1 MEVFAKAR
9 AAADDLVAR
18 IGAKP
23 QVKPLVMGILN
34 VTPDSFSD
42 GGRFV
47 AVEAALTHARA
58 MAAAGADMVDI
69 GAESTRPGFVPVEEA
84 EEWARL
90 EKVLAPLIEDVALPV
105 SIDTTKAAIARRAA
119 ALGAAMINDV
129 SGLRADPAMAEV
141 AAESGAALVV
151 MHHCAEID
159 PDRDIVA
166 DMFAFFDETMEL
178 ARAAGIA
185 REKIVL
191 DPGVGFGKSLRQNL
205 LAIDACGP
213 LGEKYGL
220 PVLIGASRKSF
231 IGALSGAPT
240 QDRLAGTL
248 AAHLRAFSRGAAIFR
263 VHDVAEH
270 VAALNVWS
278 EFDRA

>member
-1 MEVFAKAR
+1 MENFVKAR
-9 AAADDLVAR
+9 AAADALLAR
-18 IGAKP
+18 IR
-23 QVKPLVMGILN
+23 VKPVVMGILN

-47 AVEAALTHARA
+47 AAEAALTHARA
-58 MAAAGADMVDI
+58 MMAAGADMVDI

-90 EKVLAPLIEDVALPV
+90 EMVLPLLIEDVDLPV

-159 PDRDIVA
+159 PDRDIIA
-166 DMFAFFDETMEL
+166 DMFAFFDETLEL

-185 REKIVL
+185 RERIVL
-191 DPGVGFGKSLRQNL
+191 DPGIGFGKSLRQNL

-213 LGEKYGL
+213 LGEKFGL
-220 PVLIGASRKSF
+220 PVLIGTSRKSF
-231 IGALSGAPT
+231 IGALSPAPAK
-240 QDRLAGTL
+240 DRLAGTL

-270 VAALNVWS
+270 VAALKIWS
-278 EFDRA
+278 EIDRA

>member
-1 MEVFAKAR
+1 MGGFAKCR
-9 AAADDLVAR
+9 SAADALAAR
-18 IGAKP
+18 FGA
-23 QVKPLVMGILN
+23 KPLVMGILN

-47 AVEAALTHARA
+47 AAEKALAHAQA
-58 MAAAGADMVDI
+58 MAAAGADIVDA
-69 GAESTRPGFVPVEEA
+69 GAESTRPGFVPVDEA

-90 EKVLAPLIEDVALPV
+90 EPVLAPLLAGDGPPV
-105 SIDTTKAAIARRAA
+105 SIDTTKAGIARRAA

-129 SGLRADPAMAEV
+129 SALRGDPGMAEV

-151 MHHCAEID
+151 MHHRAEID
-159 PDRDIVA
+159 PQRDIVS
-166 DMFAFFDETMEL
+166 DMFAFFDATIDL
-178 ARAAGIA
+178 AGMAGVA

-205 LAIDACGP
+205 QAIDACGE
-213 LGEKYGL
+213 LAKTYGL

-231 IGALSGAPT
+231 IGALTGAPV

-248 AAHLRAFSRGAAIFR
+248 AAHLRAISRGASICR

-270 VAALNVWS
+270 VGALKIWS
-278 EFDRA
+278 EIERA

>member
-1 MEVFAKAR
+1 METFAKAR
-9 AAADDLVAR
+9 AAADSLIAR
-18 IGAKP
+18 IGA
-23 QVKPLVMGILN
+23 KPLVMGILN

-47 AVEAALTHARA
+47 AFEAALSHARA

-90 EKVLAPLIEDVALPV
+90 EKVLAPLIEDVAAPV

-166 DMFAFFDETMEL
+166 DMFAFFDETLEI

-205 LAIDACGP
+205 LVIDACGP
-213 LGEKYGL
+213 LVEKYR
-220 PVLIGASRKSF
+220 PAR
-231 IGALSGAPT
+231 A
-240 QDRLAGTL
+240 DRRLAQELHRRATRARPRKTASPGLWPPICAPSL
-248 AAHLRAFSRGAAIFR
+248 AGRRFFASMTSQ
-263 VHDVAEH
+263 
-270 VAALNVWS
+270 NMS
-278 EFDRA
+278 PP

>member
-1 MEVFAKAR
+1 MESFAKAR
-9 AAADDLVAR
+9 ASADGLLAR
-18 IGAKP
+18 IDAKRL
-23 QVKPLVMGILN
+23 VKPLVMGILN

-58 MAAAGADMVDI
+58 MAAAGADIVDI
-69 GAESTRPGFVPVEEA
+69 GAESTRPGFVPVGEA

-90 EKVLAPLIEDVALPV
+90 EKVLSPLIDDVALPV
-105 SIDTTKAAIARRAA
+105 SVDTTKAAVARRAT

-151 MHHCAEID
+151 MHHRAEID
-159 PDRDIVA
+159 PECDIVA
-166 DMFAFFDETMEL
+166 DMFVFFDETLEL

-213 LGEKYGL
+213 LAKKFGL

-231 IGALSGAPT
+231 IGALSGAPA

-270 VAALNVWS
+270 VAALKIWS
-278 EFDRA
+278 EIERA

>member
-1 MEVFAKAR
+1 MENFARAR
-9 AAADDLVAR
+9 AAADGLLAR
-18 IGAKP
+18 IGANALA
-23 QVKPLVMGILN
+23 KPLVMGILN

-47 AVEAALTHARA
+47 AAEAALIHARA

-69 GAESTRPGFVPVEEA
+69 GAESTRPGFVPVDEA

-90 EKVLAPLIEDVALPV
+90 EKVLPPLIEEVALPV

-151 MHHCAEID
+151 MHHRAEID

-166 DMFAFFDETMEL
+166 DMFAFFDETLEL
-178 ARAAGIA
+178 ARAAGVA

-191 DPGVGFGKSLRQNL
+191 DPGIGFGKSLRQNL

-213 LGEKYGL
+213 LGEKFGL

-231 IGALSGAPT
+231 IGALSGAPA

-270 VAALNVWS
+270 VAALKIWS
-278 EFDRA
+278 EIDRA